1 MNSLQGR
8 VVAITRSEK
17 EAAEFSQLVRMEG
30 GRAIALPTIE
40 VVPAGPDAARKFI
53 ELLQTKRHDYCAFM
67 SAQAVE
73 ALFGTASGAPD
84 TETIRHALDAT
95 RIIAVGPKTKSR
107 LEESGMHVDYVP
119 AEFSSRGMTVML
131 SEMKPAGKKI
141 VIPRS
146 AAANDYAARSLQS
159 LGMLVDEVLLYG
171 IRTAT
176 TVSEA
181 WKEFAPMLA
190 GGAIDAVVFTSAS
203 SVSSFFEI
211 IESQTRVELDKV
223 TRVISIGPFTTEQL
237 RKRGLECS
245 EATEHTVRGTFEHA
259 KAILQGK

>member
-1 MNSLQGR
+1 MNALQGR

-17 EAAEFSQLVRMEG
+17 EAAEFLQLVRMEG
-30 GRAIALPTIE
+30 GRAIALPTID

-67 SAQAVE
+67 STQAVE

-107 LEESGMHVDYVP
+107 LEESGMHVDFVP
-119 AEFSSRGMTVML
+119 AEFSSRGMAVML

-171 IRTAT
+171 IRTAAI
-176 TVSEA
+176 SKA

-203 SVSSFFEI
+203 SVRSFFEI

-237 RKRGLECS
+237 LKRGLECS